1 MPFIATVDEA
11 DATGRAAEELE
22 ADRERFGYVPN
33 MGRLFALRPE
43 VYAAWKQLNGAIK
56 ASMDVRRYELATMAA
71 AKRLRS
77 TYCMAAHGKV
87 LLGGIVSV
95 DELEAI
101 VADHRVAGLPEID
114 VAVMDLAEK
123 VAGDAGSVT
132 QADVDRLRALGLA
145 DEEIFDV
152 VAAASVRCFFS
163 KVLDALDCRADA
175 EYRALDSGL
184 VDALTVGRPVAE

>member
-11 DATGRAAEELE
+11 EATGRAAEELE

-56 ASMDVRRYELATMAA
+56 ASMDPRRYELATMAA

-87 LLGGIVSV
+87 LLGGIVSE
-95 DELEAI
+95 DELAAI
-101 VADHRVAGLPEID
+101 VADHRRAGLPEVD

-123 VAGDAGSVT
+123 VADDATSVT
-132 QADVDRLRALGLA
+132 QEDVDRLRALGLA
-145 DEEIFDV
+145 DGEIFDV
-152 VAAASVRCFFS
+152 VTAASVRCFFS
-163 KVLDALDCRADA
+163 KSLDALDVRADV
-175 EYRALDSGL
+175 EYRGLDAL
-184 VDALTVGRPVAE
+184 AEPLTVGRPIAE

>member
-11 DATGRAAEELE
+11 EATGRAAEELE
-22 ADRERFGYVPN
+22 ADRARFGYVPN

-56 ASMDVRRYELATMAA
+56 ASMDPRRYELATMAA

-87 LLGGIVSV
+87 LLDGLVSER
-95 DELEAI
+95 ELSAL
-101 VADHRVAGLPEID
+101 VADHRRAGLPEVD

-123 VAGDAGSVT
+123 VTDDATSVT

-163 KVLDALDCRADA
+163 KSLDALDVRADA
-175 EYRALDSGL
+175 EYRALDAL
-184 VDALTVGRPVAE
+184 VDPLTVGRPISE